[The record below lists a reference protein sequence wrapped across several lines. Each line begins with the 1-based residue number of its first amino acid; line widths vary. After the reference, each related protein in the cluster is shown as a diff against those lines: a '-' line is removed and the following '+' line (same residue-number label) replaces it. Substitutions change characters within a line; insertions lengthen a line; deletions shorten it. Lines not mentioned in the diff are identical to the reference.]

1 MGQNTTDASWM
12 LEKKEEKWFQH
23 IQPVQ
28 HVQCVQPSDL
38 GSDLE
43 SYEEKEKEEGLSVQ
57 LLSGFT
63 ISLVAL
69 LQGAGVSSSS
79 VLHGLHQEA
88 PHSFNSSHSP
98 LIDFG
103 LNLDLVDFSISE
115 EEFSWVASVWIISH
129 LLFAPVAGFLSDK
142 IGRRKALMVDTLF
155 FSLGFLI
162 LALATSLPSLIL
174 ARLLLGCPLLSQV
187 P

>member
-1 MGQNTTDASWM
+1 MGQNTTDAGRM
-12 LEKKEEKWFQH
+12 LEKKEEEKWFQH

-38 GSDLE
+38 G

-88 PHSFNSSHSP
+88 PHSFNSSHPP

-103 LNLDLVDFSISE
+103 LNLNLVDFSISE

>member
-1 MGQNTTDASWM
+1 MGQNTTDGGWM

-38 GSDLE
+38 G

-103 LNLDLVDFSISE
+103 LNLNLVDFSISE